1 VFCFSGR
8 QHWDPTNQEPPS
20 FKTALEFTIY
30 ERALETSLWLG
41 QRHAEI
47 VIFQYLQKA
56 ANRLYSISPEELSE
70 ARGFLD
76 ILTCGMRD
84 TGSIVSICNSRY
96 ANLNLTN
103 LKLGRGR
110 R

>member
-1 VFCFSGR
+1 MFCFSVCE
-8 QHWDPTNQEPPS
+8 HWDPTNQEPPS
-20 FKTALEFTIY
+20 FKTALEFTVY
-30 ERALETSLWLG
+30 EKALETSLWLG

-56 ANRLYSISPEELSE
+56 ANRLYSMSPEELLE

-76 ILTCGMRD
+76 ILTCGIRD
-84 TGSIVSICNSRY
+84 TGSIVSICDLRY
-96 ANLNLTN
+96 AN

-110 R
+110 RWW

>member
-1 VFCFSGR
+1 MFCFSGR
-8 QHWDPTNQEPPS
+8 EHWDPTNQGPPS
-20 FKTALEFTIY
+20 FKTALEFTVY

-70 ARGFLD
+70 TARGFLD

-84 TGSIVSICNSRY
+84 RGSIVSICDSRY
-96 ANLNLTN
+96 AN

-110 R
+110 RWR